1 MLVTYHDVNM
11 EEWEKRG
18 ILYGSSC
25 KSVLFKN
32 MPEAA
37 NRHFHFSHLN
47 FICDSIHHIKNN
59 CRILDVGCGYGR
71 ITMPLTQK
79 LPEAEIIGID
89 ISPAYVSLYKKNTG
103 KNAFVGSIE
112 AMPEGM
118 GMFDLIISVT
128 VMMYVQI
135 NQRRTMVK
143 NLLEKLNSGGKLI
156 MIEPDIS
163 GINYQTGFGILNFI
177 KKNTSSG
184 NIHTEGECFSS
195 AELASLIQDSGGLII
210 KEERIPATTFFFLP
224 MYILG
229 KLFPEKIASFFF
241 RPLNLLD
248 NILKKYRLPT
258 LWLFYLIQVK

>member
-1 MLVTYHDVNM
+1 MTYHDVNM

-47 FICDSIHHIKNN
+47 FIYDSIHHIKKN

-79 LPEAEIIGID
+79 LPEAEIIGMD

-112 AMPEGM
+112 AIPEGI

-135 NQRRTMVK
+135 NQRRIMIK

-156 MIEPDIS
+156 MIEPDVS
-163 GINYQTGFGILNFI
+163 GINYQTGFGILNLI
-177 KKNTSSG
+177 KNASSG
-184 NIHTEGECFSS
+184 NIHTGGRCFSS
-195 AELASLIQDSGGLII
+195 AELTNLIQESGGLII

-224 MYILG
+224 MYVMG
-229 KLFPEKIASFFF
+229 KLFPEKSAAFFF
-241 RPLNLLD
+241 RPLNLMD

-258 LWLFYLIQVK
+258 LWLFYLIQRK